1 MVTLTITEKGGKAA
15 SREFEKP
22 EISIGRIQGNDIV
35 LPKSNISKR
44 HARIVQNGD
53 AFVII
58 DSKSTNGTY
67 INGKRI
73 DAPYDL
79 QAGDKIYVG
88 DFTIEI
94 DMEGAAADDDEPRDE
109 PEEQEEED
117 SPPPPPRE
125 KANGKVAPAA
135 SAKKKG
141 DDVLGDDEWD
151 ANDAL
156 DSDWSD
162 DWEASQSKARPA
174 GSDPLDEIKG
184 LDEIDPGPDDD
195 EDIEDEEPAPP
206 PPKPAKA
213 EKPPREE
220 KRPAREEP
228 KASRREEVPAPRPP
242 KSSERSEKRPAVAA
256 APAREI
262 SDEASQALKVVH
274 ERLIRSLDLRR
285 LGVETMG
292 DEELRTRTRTSVEEI
307 VSAMQE
313 AGELPS
319 SVEPRALIDDVLDE
333 ALGLGPLEDLLHD
346 ETVNEIMVNGPNQIF
361 VERDGRIAKV
371 DRTFSSDQAVLGVIE
386 RIVAPLGRR
395 IDESS
400 PMVDAR
406 LKDGSRVNA
415 IVPPLAL
422 NGPTLTIRKFT
433 REALLID
440 DLVAYGTLTAAMAS
454 FLETCVKARKNII
467 ISGGTGSGKTT
478 TLNVLS
484 QFIPPAE
491 RIITIEDA
499 AELKLEGHVVRLEA
513 RPPNIEGRG
522 AVAIRDLV
530 RNALRMFPQR
540 IIVGECRGGE
550 ALDML
555 QAMNT
560 GHEGAL
566 TTVHS
571 NSPRDALSRLETMVL
586 MSGMELPIRAIRE
599 QIASAVDIVVQ
610 QARLSDGS
618 RRITHISEVTG
629 MESEV
634 ITMQDIFVFEQQ
646 GLANDGRVMGAAKPT
661 GFVPRFYED
670 LPARGMRADF
680 EIFQT

>member
-15 SREFEKP
+15 QREFDKP
-22 EISIGRIQGNDIV
+22 EITIGRIQGNDIV

-44 HARIVQNGD
+44 HARIIQSGD
-53 AFVII
+53 TFVII

-79 QAGDKIYVG
+79 QAGDKIFVG

-94 DMEGAAADDDEPRDE
+94 EMEEAEADEVSNGNDGHATPDDDN
-109 PEEQEEED
+109 EE
-117 SPPPPPRE
+117 PPPPPKGRDREERRETKERGEPDARSE
-125 KANGKVAPAA
+125 KAARSHGGRK
-135 SAKKKG
+135 AKKG
-141 DDVLGDDEWD
+141 EDVVAEDDEWD
-151 ANDAL
+151 A
-156 DSDWSD
+156 SDNLEGDWAD
-162 DWEASQSKARPA
+162 DWDASHSKQKPA
-174 GSDPLDEIKG
+174 PKKDKRTH
-184 LDEIDPGPDDD
+184 D
-195 EDIEDEEPAPP
+195 EDEGQDEQHERHHDEEP
-206 PPKPAKA
+206 PAKKQA
-213 EKPPREE
+213 RRGEASREE
-220 KRPAREEP
+220 SKRQAQPSP
-228 KASRREEVPAPRPP
+228 RRE
-242 KSSERSEKRPAVAA
+242 
-256 APAREI
+256 REPSQAGEM
-262 SDEASQALKVVH
+262 SDEASHALRMVH

-285 LGVETMG
+285 LGVETMSE
-292 DEELRTRTRTSVEEI
+292 DELRTRTRTSVEEI
-307 VSAMQE
+307 VSSMQE
-313 AGELPS
+313 AGEIPS
-319 SVEPRALIDDVLDE
+319 SVEPQALIDDVLDE

-346 ETVNEIMVNGPNQIF
+346 EAVGEIMVNGARNIF
-361 VERDGRIAKV
+361 VERGGKIVKV

-422 NGPTLTIRKFT
+422 DGPTITIRKFT
-433 REALLID
+433 REPLLID
-440 DLVAYGTLTAAMAS
+440 DLVAYGTLTGAMAN
-454 FLETCVKARKNII
+454 FLETCVRARKNVV

-484 QFIPPAE
+484 SFIPDGE
-491 RIITIEDA
+491 RIVTIEDA
-499 AELKLEGHVVRLEA
+499 AELKLEGHIVRLEA

-522 AVAIRDLV
+522 AVTIRDLV

-586 MSGMELPIRAIRE
+586 MSGMELPVRAIRE
-599 QIASAVDIVVQ
+599 QIASAIDIIVQ

-629 MESEV
+629 MEADV
-634 ITMQDIFVFEQQ
+634 ISMHDIFVFEQQ
-646 GLANDGRVMGAAKPT
+646 GLGNDGRVMGALKPT
-661 GFVPRFYED
+661 GFVPRFYEE
-670 LPARGMRADF
+670 LPARGIKTDF

>member
-1 MVTLTITEKGGKAA
+1 MVTMTITEKGGKAA
-15 SREFEKP
+15 TREFDKP
-22 EISIGRIQGNDIV
+22 EITIGRIQGNDIV

-44 HARIVQNGD
+44 HARIIQNGD
-53 AFVII
+53 GFVII

-79 QAGDKIYVG
+79 QAGDKIFVG

-94 DMEGAAADDDEPRDE
+94 ELD
-109 PEEQEEED
+109 EEED
-117 SPPPPPRE
+117 EASVSNARGRGRGRDEEEEEEEDAPPPPKRRE
-125 KANGKVAPAA
+125 ERREAKSRDESNGRAEPPKAKGKEKDKDRDKE
-135 SAKKKG
+135 KKR
-141 DDVLGDDEWD
+141 DDVLDDEDWD
-151 ANDAL
+151 ANEGLDA
-156 DSDWSD
+156 DWAD
-162 DWEASQSKARPA
+162 DWDASQSKAKPSSREESRRQEKPKRREESA
-174 GSDPLDEIKG
+174 
-184 LDEIDPGPDDD
+184 
-195 EDIEDEEPAPP
+195 IED
-206 PPKPAKA
+206 KAKV
-213 EKPPREE
+213 R
-220 KRPAREEP
+220 REEP
-228 KASRREEVPAPRPP
+228 KPAPKREEPRREPPPAQ
-242 KSSERSEKRPAVAA
+242 KRHD
-256 APAREI
+256 RET
-262 SDEASQALKVVH
+262 STAGAMGDDASQALRAVH
-274 ERLIRSLDLRR
+274 ERLLRSLDLRR
-285 LGVETMG
+285 LGVESM
-292 DEELRTRTRTSVEEI
+292 DEEELRTRTRTSVEEI
-307 VSAMQE
+307 VSTMQE
-313 AGELPS
+313 SGELPP

-346 ETVNEIMVNGPNQIF
+346 ESVNEIMVNGASQIF
-361 VERDGRIAKV
+361 VERDGKIGRV
-371 DRTFSSDQAVLGVIE
+371 DRSFSSDQAVLGVIE

-406 LKDGSRVNA
+406 LKNGSRVNA
-415 IVPPLAL
+415 IIPPLAL
-422 NGPTLTIRKFT
+422 NGPTLTIRKFSK
-433 REALLID
+433 EPLLID

-454 FLETCVKARKNII
+454 FLETCVKARKNVI

-484 QFIPPAE
+484 SFIPEGE
-491 RIITIEDA
+491 RIVTIEDA

-522 AVAIRDLV
+522 AVTIRDLV
-530 RNALRMFPQR
+530 RNSLRMFPQR

-571 NSPRDALSRLETMVL
+571 NSPRDALSRLETIVL
-586 MSGMELPIRAIRE
+586 MSGMDLPVRAIRE
-599 QIASAVDIVVQ
+599 QIASSVDIIVQ

-629 MESEV
+629 MESDV
-634 ITMQDIFVFEQQ
+634 ISMHDIFMFEQQ
-646 GLANDGRVMGAAKPT
+646 GLSADGRVMGVSKPT
-661 GFVPRFYED
+661 GFVPKFYEE
-670 LPARGMRADF
+670 LPARGIKTDF